1 MSTGWFEDKTALL
14 FFTLYIFLWNFSPKP
29 RPREKEPS
37 QSWPT
42 KLGSPFIA
50 RVEFPGE
57 SLRQVLIYL
66 PNCAVAMRKKFELR
80 QHREHGRK
88 QPKPIK
94 IHQMGFKA
102 YHFVFQCAI
111 RSKSAEIPNVQ
122 KFLNCGGFRWIYL
135 NHHFDMTCDWK
146 WSPFPSWC
154 GHCGREKLCYNRFR
168 NGLFWSIAQTNLLGT
183 LRHWNILW
191 IVQNWNLVIQSDRSR
206 QQGWIECTNIDV
218 QYEAKLA
225 SFP

>member
-1 MSTGWFEDKTALL
+1 MVWGQNSALI
-14 FFTLYIFLWNFSPKP
+14 FYTLHFLWNFSPKP

-66 PNCAVAMRKKFELR
+66 PNCAVAMRKKSELR

-88 QPKPIK
+88 QPKSIK

-111 RSKSAEIPNVQ
+111 RSKSTEIPNVQ
-122 KFLNCGGFRWIYL
+122 KFLNCGGFRYVFIVL
-135 NHHFDMTCDWK
+135 RDVVQKQIVAIEFCKPARSTQKNICSED
-146 WSPFPSWC
+146 
-154 GHCGREKLCYNRFR
+154 
-168 NGLFWSIAQTNLLGT
+168 FWSIFLRMVFWLKIPQKFTIATCRGFHGWNHISQHDPSYVFMTNL
-183 LRHWNILW
+183 
-191 IVQNWNLVIQSDRSR
+191 
-206 QQGWIECTNIDV
+206 
-218 QYEAKLA
+218 
-225 SFP
+225 